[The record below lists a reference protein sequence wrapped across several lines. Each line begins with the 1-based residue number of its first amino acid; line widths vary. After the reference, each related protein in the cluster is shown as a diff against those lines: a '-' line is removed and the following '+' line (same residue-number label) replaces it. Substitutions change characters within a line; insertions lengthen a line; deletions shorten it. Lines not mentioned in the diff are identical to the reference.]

1 MTFSNIQ
8 YHLFNNLRALD
19 MHKVLLCSEDG
30 GLTNLNLLDKQ
41 LRILQEMLGNISSK
55 GAHRGSAMAV

>member
-1 MTFSNIQ
+1 
-8 YHLFNNLRALD
+8 

-41 LRILQEMLGNISSK
+41 LRILQEMLGNLSSK